1 MTPETKAWIEEVK
14 KMYSEEYDYPITNN
28 FEAYARHLPKALQ
41 VIESQEKEIERLKIE
56 LMKPCLICATAV
68 YNADL
73 VLPKDRS

>member
-1 MTPETKAWIEEVK
+1 MTPETKAWVEKWK
-14 KMYSEEYDYPITNN
+14 KLAEPLINEDMTGCVPYDEIW
-28 FEAYARHLPKALQ
+28 KMIQ
-41 VIESQEKEIERLKIE
+41 IIESQEKEIERLKIE

>member
-1 MTPETKAWIEEVK
+1 MTPEDKVWIKAMKQSVKEYPGAKDIHRFIE
-14 KMYSEEYDYPITNN
+14 I
-28 FEAYARHLPKALQ
+28 
-41 VIESQEKEIERLKIE
+41 IESQEKEIERLKIE